1 MITASIYQIQLVAQ
15 GLGKLKD
22 KVAFVGGATAGL
34 YVTDS
39 AAPEPRPTEDVD
51 CIIEIYS
58 RIDYHQLEEQLRSQ
72 GFSNDTSADAPIC
85 RWKYQ
90 GVTVDIMP
98 TDEKILGFSNV
109 WYREGIRQAMNYILP
124 NGQTI
129 WIFRPP
135 YFLASKLEAFLSR
148 GNNEFRWSHDFE
160 DLVYLLDN
168 RPELINEIKEADTKL
183 IRYIQKHF
191 MAFQENPML
200 EEGISCVLPY
210 GSGEERVEYI
220 IKLMDNILKINN

>member
-1 MITASIYQIQLVAQ
+1 MITPSVYQIQLVAK
-15 GLGKLKD
+15 GLGKLKE

-34 YVTDS
+34 YVTDQ

-58 RIDYHQLEEQLRSQ
+58 RIDYQQLEDQLRAQ
-72 GFSNDTSADAPIC
+72 GFLNDTSAEAPIC

-98 TDEKILGFSNV
+98 TDEKILGFSNA
-109 WYREGIRQAMNYILP
+109 WYREGIREAMNYTLP
-124 NGQTI
+124 DEQTI

-135 YFLASKLEAFLSR
+135 YFLASKIEAFLSR

-168 RPELINEIKEADTKL
+168 RPELINEIKEADPKL
-183 IRYIQKHF
+183 ICYIQNHIKTF
-191 MAFQENPML
+191 TEDPML
-200 EEGISCVLPY
+200 EEGVSCVLPY
-210 GSGEERVEYI
+210 GSGQERVEYI
-220 IKLMDNILKINN
+220 IKLMGKILTIKG